1 MQGAGAAR
9 LYPAVGWGKTSHVPA
24 NSWSGRDLRWGKARG
39 WRRPTPCHP
48 APLGSVRSVRAGPG
62 MLPASSGERG
72 RPLPSMA
79 HGAVSPFTA
88 LSPAS
93 ASERR
98 DSGMKIFV
106 TPGYRCRRLRALLL
120 PLRLLRSGA
129 RGPCYRSWPHSPVAL
144 HRASSLASGAKPLGQ
159 SLSRSCQCKR
169 NVCRA
174 GGRREAPPPP
184 LKLDRSLS
192 QK

>member
-1 MQGAGAAR
+1 MEGAGAAR
-9 LYPAVGWGKTSHVPA
+9 LYPVVGWGKTSHVPA

-39 WRRPTPCHP
+39 WRRPTPYHP

-72 RPLPSMA
+72 RPLPSVA

-93 ASERR
+93 ALERR
-98 DSGMKIFV
+98 DSGMKTFV

-129 RGPCYRSWPHSPVAL
+129 RGPCWVKVLPL
-144 HRASSLASGAKPLGQ
+144 LAPLP
-159 SLSRSCQCKR
+159 
-169 NVCRA
+169 CRA
-174 GGRREAPPPP
+174 APSIFPGKRREATGPVPEQVLPM
-184 LKLDRSLS
+184 
-192 QK
+192 QA